1 MPDDTTLTTR
11 ELEIIRA
18 ACLRH
23 GQSPEEA
30 AEVLDT
36 IVSECA
42 EGDFRLRDTLLEAAL
57 RTIH

>member
-1 MPDDTTLTTR
+1 MIEDTPNPR
-11 ELEIIRA
+11 DLEIVLA

-30 AEVLDT
+30 AEVLET

-57 RTIH
+57 RAIH